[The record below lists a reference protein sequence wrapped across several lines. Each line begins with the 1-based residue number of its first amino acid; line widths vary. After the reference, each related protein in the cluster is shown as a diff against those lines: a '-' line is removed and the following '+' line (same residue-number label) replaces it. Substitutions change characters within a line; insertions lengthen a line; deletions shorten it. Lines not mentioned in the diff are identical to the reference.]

1 MNNNLNFALLRSYQM
16 SLAKLLSFLGHP
28 LLLGTGYVV
37 LMSFKNLSNETA
49 WKVSLLTVGFI
60 PLPII
65 IHNLKKLRKGEYS
78 NFDVSDQQQR
88 KGFYPFAISLFILL
102 MIIFYLFGFP
112 WSVTVNTLNFL
123 VMMLIMAFINLKT
136 KASLHAGIS
145 FYISISLISL
155 SLWIAMVFFILALG
169 TSWSRLILGRHTLQE
184 LAIGMGMGLVF
195 GLMSLFI

>member
-1 MNNNLNFALLRSYQM
+1 L
-16 SLAKLLSFLGHP
+16 
-28 LLLGTGYVV
+28 
-37 LMSFKNLSNETA
+37 
-49 WKVSLLTVGFI
+49 
-60 PLPII
+60 
-65 IHNLKKLRKGEYS
+65 
-78 NFDVSDQQQR
+78 
-88 KGFYPFAISLFILL
+88 
-102 MIIFYLFGFP
+102 GFP

>member
-1 MNNNLNFALLRSYQM
+1 MRSYQM

-28 LLLGTGYVV
+28 LLLGTLYVV

-65 IHNLKKLRKGEYS
+65 IHNLKKLKKGEYT
-78 NFDVSDQQQR
+78 NFDVSDQKQR
-88 KGFYPFAISLFILL
+88 KGFYPFAISLFTLL
-102 MIIFYLFGFP
+102 MILFYLFGFP

-145 FYISISLISL
+145 FYVSISLISL
-155 SLWIAMVFFILALG
+155 SLWIGILFFLLALG
-169 TSWSRLILGRHTLQE
+169 TTWSRLILDRHTVQE
-184 LAIGMGMGLVF
+184 LTIGMGMGLIF
-195 GLMSLFI
+195 GLISLFL

>member
-1 MNNNLNFALLRSYQM
+1 MRSYQM
-16 SLAKLLSFLGHP
+16 SLAKFLSFLGHP
-28 LLLGTGYVV
+28 LLLGTLYVV

-65 IHNLKKLRKGEYS
+65 IHNLKKLKKGEYT
-78 NFDVSDQQQR
+78 NFDVSDQKQR
-88 KGFYPFAISLFILL
+88 KGFYPFAISLFSLL
-102 MIIFYLFGFP
+102 MILFYLFGFP

-145 FYISISLISL
+145 FYVSISLISL
-155 SLWIAMVFFILALG
+155 SLWIGMLFFLLALG
-169 TSWSRLILGRHTLQE
+169 TTWSRLILDRHTVKE
-184 LAIGMGMGLVF
+184 LTIGMGMGLIF
-195 GLMSLFI
+195 GLISLFL